1 MATFEEM
8 LQHYVNLDYEDL
20 VLTAKKA
27 SVELLPECAKVDTQN
42 EGYVMLMSIILTA
55 IGADGTLTA
64 LERKV
69 LRDVMGLDD
78 EGVTKFIKLYDSKM
92 VELVD
97 SFADKIST
105 QVKINVMTLCLCVV
119 SVDEKISR
127 EETAF
132 IRRLLE

>member
-1 MATFEEM
+1 MATFEEL
-8 LQHYVNLDYEDL
+8 LQHYVNLDYQDL

-27 SVELLPECAKVDTQN
+27 MNNLLPECAKVDKDN
-42 EGYVMLMSIILTA
+42 EGYVLLMSIILTA

-64 LERKV
+64 LERSF

-78 EGVTKFIKLYDSKM
+78 EGVSKFIQLYDSRM
-92 VELVD
+92 VEVVD
-97 SFADKIST
+97 NFADKIS
-105 QVKINVMTLCLCVV
+105 QDIKINVMTLCLCVV

-132 IRRLLE
+132 IRKLLD